1 MEEKLKA
8 TRASELNGQASPS
21 ALLNRTPEIKKI
33 AEIILVYYIQR
44 KVSNIFYVNL
54 IDHIQTASTLIL
66 AQKDVIEIIDFLL
79 ASCSFWITS
88 IPNKQGNIICIDKS
102 VPLSKILA
110 KLEKWLAL
118 VLNRSNLDCSFHSVH
133 KYPCHKL
140 TNAVL
145 KTTINMI
152 KTLSKLIL
160 LSRIFFFILSTKPDR
175 TPFICLESSN
185 SLYKSKILL
194 IFLDNP
200 SYS

>member
-110 KLEKWLAL
+110 KLEK
-118 VLNRSNLDCSFHSVH
+118 
-133 KYPCHKL
+133 
-140 TNAVL
+140 
-145 KTTINMI
+145 
-152 KTLSKLIL
+152 
-160 LSRIFFFILSTKPDR
+160 
-175 TPFICLESSN
+175 
-185 SLYKSKILL
+185 
-194 IFLDNP
+194 
-200 SYS
+200 